1 MYIPFF
7 KYQNKFICIS
17 DGVENNAYNNFNTKQ
32 ITKKLMYVYSKYISF
47 QYLTNIVQVQ
57 MP

>member
-17 DGVENNAYNNFNTKQ
+17 DGIENIACNYL
-32 ITKKLMYVYSKYISF
+32 ITKHITK
-47 QYLTNIVQVQ
+47 N
-57 MP
+57 